1 MDTITSSRRAIESF
15 QDFEQA
21 RAVRN
26 KASYKET
33 DVFIKQELER
43 YLLMYQQVSGQNQ
56 TSRLIRDQIDNLL
69 RRYHGYMIN
78 GSIGGHYR
86 EVGLTS
92 KKGTV
97 LEHVIPAKTVRNL
110 LIKQVITI
118 DQALNSPLCVISTKS
133 DSVLRKNKFVKHTP
147 NIWFFWQRYS
157 ILSINIET
165 HDGVAVDQ
173 SQWDLSHHWNYFNIG
188 LQNERV

>member
-1 MDTITSSRRAIESF
+1 MDTIMSNRKTIESF

-21 RAVRN
+21 RAIRN
-26 KASYKET
+26 QASYSET
-33 DVFIKQELER
+33 DAFIKQELER
-43 YLLMYQQVSGQNQ
+43 YLVMYQEVSGQNQ

-92 KKGTV
+92 KKGAV

-133 DSVLRKNKFVKHTP
+133 DNILRKNKLVKHTP

-157 ILSINIET
+157 ILDICIET
-165 HDGVAVDQ
+165 HDGVSVDQ
-173 SQWDLSHHWNYFNIG
+173 LQWDLGHHYKYFNIG